1 MIGAFRKRLSPRFPD
16 AFQLP
21 ILRRLQDFLLL
32 KDGGG
37 LVNPIPVNAHLIDA
51 PYHGGSLI
59 VNNPVFG
66 VVGAFHIAIGRQRKR
81 DTGITAQTLGASD
94 FTGNIPSVPLVH
106 NVAEGC
112 KLIFALGAVHA
123 VIDSDKPD
131 AMLGKKLVRVKPH
144 LQIVA
149 AQPGHILDHHGTDVP
164 VLDGLDHFG
173 KAGAIEIR
181 TRIPVVHK
189 VFGVGQAIIL
199 GIS

>member
-32 KDGGG
+32 KDSGG
-37 LVNPIPVNAHLIDA
+37 LVDPVPVNAHLVDA

-59 VNNPVFG
+59 VNDPVFG
-66 VVGAFHIAIGRQRKR
+66 VVGAFHIAVGRQRKR

-94 FTGNIPSVPLVH
+94 FTGNIPGVPLVH
-106 NVAEGC
+106 NVAEGS
-112 KLIFALGAVHA
+112 KLIFTLGAVHT
-123 VIDSDKPD
+123 VIDGDKPD
-131 AMLGKKLVRVKPH
+131 AVLGKKLVCVNPY

-181 TRIPVVHK
+181 TRIAVVHK
-189 VFGVGQAIIL
+189 VFGIGQPIIL

>member
-1 MIGAFRKRLSPRFPD
+1 MRGAFRERLSPRLPD

-94 FTGNIPSVPLVH
+94 FTGNIPSVPLVT
-106 NVAEGC
+106 N
-112 KLIFALGAVHA
+112 
-123 VIDSDKPD
+123 
-131 AMLGKKLVRVKPH
+131 
-144 LQIVA
+144 
-149 AQPGHILDHHGTDVP
+149 
-164 VLDGLDHFG
+164 
-173 KAGAIEIR
+173 
-181 TRIPVVHK
+181 
-189 VFGVGQAIIL
+189 IIYFKD
-199 GIS
+199 II

>member
-1 MIGAFRKRLSPRFPD
+1 MGDVL
-16 AFQLP
+16 
-21 ILRRLQDFLLL
+21 
-32 KDGGG
+32 
-37 LVNPIPVNAHLIDA
+37 
-51 PYHGGSLI
+51 
-59 VNNPVFG
+59 
-66 VVGAFHIAIGRQRKR
+66 
-81 DTGITAQTLGASD
+81 
-94 FTGNIPSVPLVH
+94 H

-173 KAGAIEIR
+173 KAGAIEISTAITVVPVGLDLR
-181 TRIPVVHK
+181 PAVEHYEFGKQFILILDADGFISGDIVFCLGGVGGVVHAQSA
-189 VFGVGQAIIL
+189 VDADLI
-199 GIS
+199 